1 MCQSVTDE
9 AGPKLISQRTT
20 WPLDISLSI
29 MNVYLSTYVQA
40 YRAYLQ
46 AIVDKTDKY
55 EKIQFF
61 ENYLKF

>member
-20 WPLDISLSI
+20 WPLDILLSI
-29 MNVYLSTYVQA
+29 MSVYLSTYVQA
-40 YRAYLQ
+40 YRAYIK
-46 AIVDKTDKY
+46 AFVDKTDKY

>member
-1 MCQSVTDE
+1 MCQSVTDQ

-20 WPLDISLSI
+20 WPLDILLSI
-29 MNVYLSTYVQA
+29 MSVYLSTYVQA
-40 YRAYLQ
+40 YRAYKQ
-46 AIVDKTDKY
+46 TVVDKTDKY